1 MKVILH
7 RIRLGGYF
15 VGDAPLTLGQSGG
28 SWEISPLHDANEPES
43 ITWLERNRA
52 MFEGNYP
59 RLRDARAMLE
69 VVFEMDPPPSFDMVP
84 MQWFSKEDEGYSINV
99 PGGVELRVRRDAERG
114 EWIVLRETVKGRWRE
129 VNHAASLWMI
139 RSARTDIV
147 RLAQAQEDPGT

>member
-1 MKVILH
+1 
-7 RIRLGGYF
+7 
-15 VGDAPLTLGQSGG
+15 
-28 SWEISPLHDANEPES
+28 
-43 ITWLERNRA
+43 